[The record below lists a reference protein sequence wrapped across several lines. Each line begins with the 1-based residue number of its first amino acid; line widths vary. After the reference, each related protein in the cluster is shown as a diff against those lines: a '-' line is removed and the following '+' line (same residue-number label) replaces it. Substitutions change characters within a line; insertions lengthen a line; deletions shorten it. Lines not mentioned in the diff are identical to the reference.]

1 MTDIAGLIERVE
13 AASGPSVAS
22 DGAIHAFLFPEDFDE
37 GDAEHYAN
45 FPTVNRADLR
55 YLASVAPRYTSSI
68 DAALALVE
76 RKLPGY
82 RWSVGATGI
91 RAGTHPDGKPA
102 YVDGFRAGLTK
113 ASPLRP
119 LPIAAHARTAPL
131 ALLLCLLRA
140 LSQQGGSP

>member
-1 MTDIAGLIERVE
+1 MTPIPDYDDIIGRVE
-13 AASGPSVAS
+13 RATGG
-22 DGAIHAFLFPEDFDE
+22 DRELDRAIMVFAFGGGVRNALPLPE
-37 GDAEHYAN
+37 
-45 FPTVNRADLR
+45 
-55 YLASVAPRYTSSI
+55 YTSSV

-91 RAGTHPDGKPA
+91 RSGTHPDGKPA

-119 LPIAAHARTAPL
+119 LPTAAHARTAPL
-131 ALLLCLLRA
+131 AIILALLRA
-140 LSQQGGSP
+140 LSQQGER